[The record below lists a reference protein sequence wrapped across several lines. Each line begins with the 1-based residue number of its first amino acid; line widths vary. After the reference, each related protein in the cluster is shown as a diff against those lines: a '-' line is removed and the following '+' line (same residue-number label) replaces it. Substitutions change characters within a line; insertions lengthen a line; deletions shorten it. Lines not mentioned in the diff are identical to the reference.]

1 MNGFLLLPQMA
12 AKHASAAG
20 MIGFCEQ
27 VSLHKS
33 LSFDMGDVKPEKGL
47 QGAGKPGPAGWRQ
60 RAAKAVFVCFRLNFR

>member
-1 MNGFLLLPQMA
+1 MDGFLLLPQMA
-12 AKHASAAG
+12 AEHASAAG

-47 QGAGKPGPAGWRQ
+47 QGRGSPAPPAGGSGRQ
-60 RAAKAVFVCFRLNFR
+60 KLFLSVSG